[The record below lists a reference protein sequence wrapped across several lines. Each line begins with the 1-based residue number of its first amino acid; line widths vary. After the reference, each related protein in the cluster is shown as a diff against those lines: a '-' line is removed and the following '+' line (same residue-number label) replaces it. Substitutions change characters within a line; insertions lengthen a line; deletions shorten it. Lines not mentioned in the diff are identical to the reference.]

1 MNASPRGG
9 PAGMREPPRANRRP
23 VPLGRRPWFQA
34 AMAVAALG
42 LVAASVTMLVWRNGP
57 PSRHVAS
64 NCGLINCGASL
75 PGPSISTQSHI
86 SKAHRPV
93 SHAPAAPPPAPTP
106 SPSPSQAPAPPPDV
120 TLTFTSGSDR
130 HDFDHFRDQLTLV
143 NNGGRPVSGWTVQL
157 TLPGDEIFSVET
169 QPWWDGVPFEH
180 WRVSGDTLTISAD
193 KDTETLA
200 PGEPLS
206 VSIHGRGR
214 TTSPTGCTFNGA
226 ACPSFSGQQAQQPP
240 QQQPFWQQDRQSS
253 PPRDRRSWQQD
264 WRSPL
269 PQDQRSWQQD
279 WRSPLPRDRRSW
291 QQDWRSPLP

>member
-1 MNASPRGG
+1 
-9 PAGMREPPRANRRP
+9 
-23 VPLGRRPWFQA
+23 
-34 AMAVAALG
+34 MAVAALG

-93 SHAPAAPPPAPTP
+93 SHAPAAPAPAPTP

-120 TLTFTSGSDR
+120 TLTITSGSDR

-193 KDTETLA
+193 NDTETLA

-226 ACPSFSGQQAQQPP
+226 ACPSFSGQQDQQPP

-253 PPRDRRSWQQD
+253 PPRDRRSWQRD

-279 WRSPLPRDRRSW
+279 WRSPLP
-291 QQDWRSPLP
+291 

>member
-86 SKAHRPV
+86 SKAYRPV
-93 SHAPAAPPPAPTP
+93 SHAPAAPPPPAPTP
-106 SPSPSQAPAPPPDV
+106 SPTPSQAPAPPPDV
-120 TLTFTSGSDR
+120 TLTFTSDR
-130 HDFDHFRDQLTLV
+130 DRRDVDHFRDQLTLV
-143 NNGGRPVSGWTVQL
+143 NNGGSPVSGWTVQL
-157 TLPGDEIFSVET
+157 TLPGDDVFSVET
-169 QPWWDGVPFEH
+169 GNWWDGVPFEH
-180 WRVSGDTLTISAD
+180 WQVSGDTLTISAD
-193 KDTETLA
+193 NDSETLA

-226 ACPSFSGQQAQQPP
+226 ACPSLSGQQDQQLP

-253 PPRDRRSWQQD
+253 A
-264 WRSPL
+264 

-279 WRSPLPRDRRSW
+279 WRSPLP
-291 QQDWRSPLP
+291 

>member
-86 SKAHRPV
+86 SKAHRPA
-93 SHAPAAPPPAPTP
+93 SHAPAAPPPVPTP
-106 SPSPSQAPAPPPDV
+106 SPSPSQAPAPQTDV

-193 KDTETLA
+193 NDTEMLA
-200 PGEPLS
+200 PPRAAECEHPRPGQDDLPHRLHIQRRRLPIVQRAARPATAAATAILAAGPAIIAAAGPAILAAGLAITAAAGPAILAAGLAITAAVGPAILAAEP
-206 VSIHGRGR
+206 
-214 TTSPTGCTFNGA
+214 
-226 ACPSFSGQQAQQPP
+226 
-240 QQQPFWQQDRQSS
+240 
-253 PPRDRRSWQQD
+253 
-264 WRSPL
+264 
-269 PQDQRSWQQD
+269 
-279 WRSPLPRDRRSW
+279 
-291 QQDWRSPLP
+291 